1 MRTTRVLLVDDDEGI
16 RRTLNAHLS
25 ELGFDVADA
34 ASAESA
40 LNKVS
45 TFDPDLILTD
55 VQMTGMSGL
64 ELLERVREAKPE
76 VDVVVFT
83 GYAGAEGAI
92 EAIKQGAYDYLAK
105 PLDLDE
111 VEDVIRRCTA
121 EIAKE
126 PAGRH
131 PEEDP
136 AGSPSH
142 ILVGRHP
149 TMLRVFKTIGAV
161 AESRASVLVRGETG
175 TGKEL
180 VARTIHENSAR
191 PDAPFIAVN
200 CASVPENLLESELF
214 GHVRGAFTGATS
226 DRRGRFEL
234 AGEGTLFLDE
244 IGDTSLAFQAK
255 LLRVLQ
261 EHQFYPVG
269 SEEPRASRARVI
281 AATHRPLEELIDE
294 GRFREDLYFRLQV
307 VEIRVPPLRERRSDI
322 PVLVRHILA
331 RSAAEIGRPIPAV
344 PPDVMGHLIN
354 RAWTGNVREL
364 QNVLTRAVVMARG
377 PVLTLQD
384 LRGSWGEGTA
394 AAPGNGTD
402 GEEDSQPAQ
411 DGDLPEAESLEA
423 MERKHVQ
430 RILLRTGGNK
440 AAAARILQVSR
451 PTVHRMVKDYE
462 LYAP

>member
-1 MRTTRVLLVDDDEGI
+1 MTPARILLVDDDEGI
-16 RRTLNAHLS
+16 RRTLGSHLT

-55 VQMTGMSGL
+55 VQMAGMSGL
-64 ELLERVREAKPE
+64 ELLVRVREAKPE

-83 GYAGAEGAI
+83 AYAGAEGAI
-92 EAIKQGAYDYLAK
+92 EAIKRGAYDYLAK
-105 PLDLDE
+105 PLDLDQ

-121 EIAKE
+121 ETCNDLEGQVSWK
-126 PAGRH
+126 
-131 PEEDP
+131 DP
-136 AGSPSH
+136 FASPSH

-149 TMLRVFKTIGAV
+149 TMLQVFKTIGAV
-161 AESRASVLVRGETG
+161 AESRASVLIRGETG

-234 AGEGTLFLDE
+234 AGDGTLFLDE

-255 LLRVLQ
+255 LLRALQ

-269 SEEPRASRARVI
+269 GEEPRTSRARVV
-281 AATHRPLEELIDE
+281 AATHRPLEELMEE

-322 PVLVRHILA
+322 PVLVRHVLA
-331 RSAAEIGRPIPAV
+331 KSAAEVGRPIPAV
-344 PPDVMGHLIN
+344 PPDVMAYLIN
-354 RAWTGNVREL
+354 RAWAGNVREL

-394 AAPGNGTD
+394 AASENGTG
-402 GEEDSQPAQ
+402 GEEDSRRAQ
-411 DGDLPEAESLEA
+411 DGDLPEADSLQA
-423 MERKHVQ
+423 MERNHVQ
-430 RILLRTGGNK
+430 KILLRTGGNK

-451 PTVHRMVKDYE
+451 PTVHRMVKDFE

>member
-1 MRTTRVLLVDDDEGI
+1 MTPARILLVDDDEGI
-16 RRTLNAHLS
+16 RRTLSSHLT
-25 ELGFDVADA
+25 ELGYDVADA
-34 ASAESA
+34 ESAESA

-55 VQMTGMSGL
+55 IQMAGMSGL
-64 ELLERVREAKPE
+64 ELLVRVREAKPE

-83 GYAGAEGAI
+83 AYAGAEGAI
-92 EAIKQGAYDYLAK
+92 EAIKRGAYDYLAK
-105 PLDLDE
+105 PLDLDQ

-121 EIAKE
+121 ETSKE
-126 PAGRH
+126 LEGQVGK
-131 PEEDP
+131 DP
-136 AGSPSH
+136 LASPSH

-149 TMLRVFKTIGAV
+149 TMLQVFKTIGAV
-161 AESRASVLVRGETG
+161 AESRASVLIRGETG

-234 AGEGTLFLDE
+234 AGDGTLFLDE

-255 LLRVLQ
+255 LLRALQ

-269 SEEPRASRARVI
+269 GEEPRTSRARVI
-281 AATHRPLEELIDE
+281 AATHRPLEELMEE

-322 PVLVRHILA
+322 PVLVRHVLA
-331 RSAAEIGRPIPAV
+331 KSAAEVGRPIPAV
-344 PPDVMGHLIN
+344 PPDVMACLIN
-354 RAWTGNVREL
+354 REWAGNVREL

-394 AAPGNGTD
+394 VPSGNGTD
-402 GEEDSQPAQ
+402 GEEGSQPAWA
-411 DGDLPEAESLEA
+411 DHRPVGESLESVA
-423 MERKHVQ
+423 RKHVQ
-430 RILLRTGGNK
+430 SVLLRTGGNK

>member
-1 MRTTRVLLVDDDEGI
+1 V
-16 RRTLNAHLS
+16 
-25 ELGFDVADA
+25 
-34 ASAESA
+34 
-40 LNKVS
+40 
-45 TFDPDLILTD
+45 
-55 VQMTGMSGL
+55 
-64 ELLERVREAKPE
+64 RVREAKPD

-83 GYAGAEGAI
+83 AYAGAEGAI
-92 EAIKQGAYDYLAK
+92 EAIKRGAYDYLAK
-105 PLDLDE
+105 PLDLDQ

-121 EIAKE
+121 ERCKE
-126 PAGRH
+126 REAPPTEGLA
-131 PEEDP
+131 
-136 AGSPSH
+136 SPSH
-142 ILVGRHP
+142 VLVGRHP
-149 TMLRVFKTIGAV
+149 VMLRVFKTIGAV
-161 AESRASVLVRGETG
+161 AESRASVLIRGETG

-191 PDAPFIAVN
+191 PDAPFIAMN

-234 AGEGTLFLDE
+234 AANGTLFLDE

-255 LLRVLQ
+255 LLRALQ

-269 SEEPRASRARVI
+269 SEEPRTSRARVI
-281 AATHRPLEELIDE
+281 AATHRPLEELIAE

-322 PVLVRHILA
+322 PVLVRHILS
-331 RSAAEIGRPIPAV
+331 RSAADVGRPVPAV
-344 PPDVMGHLIN
+344 PPDLMAHLIN
-354 RAWTGNVREL
+354 REWTGNVREL

-377 PVLTLQD
+377 PVLTPQD
-384 LRGSWGEGTA
+384 LAGSWGDEPA
-394 AAPGNGTD
+394 AAARTGTYD
-402 GEEDSQPAQ
+402 DDDFRPAP
-411 DGDLPEAESLEA
+411 DEGPREADSLEA
-423 MERKHVQ
+423 VARMHVQ
-430 RILLRTGGNK
+430 KVLLRTGGNK